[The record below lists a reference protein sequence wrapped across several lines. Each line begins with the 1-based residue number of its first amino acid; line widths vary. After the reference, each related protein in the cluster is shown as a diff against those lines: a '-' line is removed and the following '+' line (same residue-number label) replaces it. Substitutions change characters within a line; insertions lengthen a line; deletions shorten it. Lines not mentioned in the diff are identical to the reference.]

1 MGIPMIALA
10 KLNHLVLA
18 SRSSSPAVVSFLVWP
33 FLLKLSLSSKR
44 VLRGY
49 SDAVYA
55 SRLFL
60 FQLRWIT
67 LHGDGG
73 GGGGGGGRDHVADTR
88 WERAL
93 RLVRQRLI
101 SWGRSRVM
109 LVDEDS
115 FHTLS
120 MLAL

>member
-1 MGIPMIALA
+1 MGFPMIALA
-10 KLNHLVLA
+10 KLNHLIFA
-18 SRSSSPAVVSFLVWP
+18 SRSSSPSLVSYLLWP
-33 FLLKLSLSSKR
+33 FLLRLAMSYDR
-44 VLRGY
+44 VWRGY

-55 SRLFL
+55 SRLFF
-60 FQLRWIT
+60 FQLRWIA
-67 LHGDGG
+67 LPPGDGGDGG
-73 GGGGGGGRDHVADTR
+73 GRDRAAHAR

-93 RLVRQRLI
+93 RLVRQRLM
-101 SWGRSRVM
+101 SGSRSAAVT